1 MGKLGNITNKK
12 DIEIDPGNFIIN
24 LLSRLNSELNER
36 IGPFKERTN
45 LEFIKSSKNYRFD
58 SGQEETFFNEYL
70 EIYNRRILSLITKNF
85 FSYMITDLKCEKCNN
100 ICHCLSQSFFIPFNL
115 EIFSKKMGNNNLSIK
130 SAFDCLVQDYI
141 KIVSKKQIKCKKC
154 KENNQNY
161 TKSIKFYHTA
171 KNLIIILDRGKEH
184 NIDIPIDFEETLLLK
199 KETVQRYT
207 TIDN

>member
-1 MGKLGNITNKK
+1 MFKSFGENNKENIDDSLYNLRSAMGKLGNITNKK

-85 FSYMITDLKCEKCNN
+85 FNYLITDLKCEQCNT
-100 ICHCLSQSFFIPFNL
+100 ISHSLSQSFFIPFNVEL
-115 EIFSKKMGNNNLSIK
+115 LSKKLGNSNLTIK
-130 SAFDCLVQDYI
+130 SCFDCLIQDSLKLI
-141 KIVSKKQIKCKKC
+141 SKKPIKCKNC
-154 KENNQNY
+154 KENEY
-161 TKSIKFYHTA
+161 RSK
-171 KNLIIILDRGKEH
+171 L
-184 NIDIPIDFEETLLLK
+184 
-199 KETVQRYT
+199 
-207 TIDN
+207 